1 MTANKCMFL
10 NVVATHGRSRPSAIS
25 AALQS
30 GYALV
35 IGLFCGRWTRKA
47 LGGGLRVDGRKIGG
61 KNGKICGRE
70 MNSMRQR
77 LRRFGR
83 STGVRTRF
91 AVDYY
96 VTVTTSI
103 KSDPLALP

>member
-35 IGLFCGRWTRKA
+35 IGLFCGRRTRKA

-77 LRRFGR
+77 LRRVGR
-83 STGVRTRF
+83 AAGMWTRSV
-91 AVDYY
+91 ADCSV
-96 VTVTTSI
+96 VTAQSCLTY
-103 KSDPLALP
+103 